1 MPWSNLI
8 WHLYFF
14 QHFQYLLILQ
24 LFPISALSWFLDD
37 KTRIVQLMSHWGIF
51 IFFHQLLVSLSIF
64 KFNILLQLFSSIL
77 KLIFLGRGN
86 LWCDQGPCLNKV
98 HSICHP
104 FYERSCWSRLLF
116 HNYSKH
122 CCVPKRSQSQ
132 LCFQISSP
140 VFHWWQVLV
149 QVSWCFAWSSS
160 IPVFFRRLTHI
171 D

>member
-1 MPWSNLI
+1 MVKLDLAS
-8 WHLYFF
+8 
-14 QHFQYLLILQ
+14 LLFST
-24 LFPISALSWFLDD
+24 FPISPHITVVPNFCAFMVFGWQNTNCTINVTLGNF
-37 KTRIVQLMSHWGIF
+37 H
-51 IFFHQLLVSLSIF
+51 FFHQLLVSLSIF

-160 IPVFFRRLTHI
+160 IPVSFRRLTHI